1 MLIRIIN
8 VDPNNHGAFKYINN
22 TLKRIGYGCE
32 LVENESKN
40 EKEVSVNKYTAGGT
54 A

>member
-8 VDPNNHGAFKYINN
+8 VDPNNNGAFKYINN

-40 EKEVSVNKYTAGGT
+40 EKQISVNKYTAGGT

>member
-22 TLKRIGYGCE
+22 ILKRIGYGCE

-40 EKEVSVNKYTAGGT
+40 EKQISVNKYTAGGT